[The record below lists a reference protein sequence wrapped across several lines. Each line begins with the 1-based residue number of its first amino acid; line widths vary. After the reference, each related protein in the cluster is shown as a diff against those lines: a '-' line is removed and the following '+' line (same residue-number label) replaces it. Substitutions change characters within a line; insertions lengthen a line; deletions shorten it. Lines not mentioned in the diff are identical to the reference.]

1 MAGVR
6 ECVYAAVLGKDLAQH
21 VRSSKVLV
29 VGAGGIGCE
38 LLKNLVLAGFKDIEV
53 VSLSGL
59 NVFVKLPKARF
70 PLSNI
75 LKEDWF
81 RNILARNRIPA
92 FLSNLPTCIIAIK
105 QPSWLLGN
113 SLKAK

>member
-38 LLKNLVLAGFKDIEV
+38 LLKNLVLAGFQDIEV

-59 NVFVKLPKARF
+59 NVFVSFQKHVFRF
-70 PLSNI
+70 LTYSRRTVSKTSLLETGFQRFYRIYRLVLLQSN
-75 LKEDWF
+75 
-81 RNILARNRIPA
+81 NPA
-92 FLSNLPTCIIAIK
+92 GFWETH
-105 QPSWLLGN
+105 
-113 SLKAK
+113 